1 MKLKTLSS
9 EKAVFR
15 KNITRFVP
23 VWAIYSV
30 FLLISLMT
38 IRGNNNMN
46 GLPHALADFSSFM
59 CFVNGAYALV
69 CALTLFGDL
78 FNSRMCN
85 AIHAL
90 PLRRESWFCTHA
102 LTGLCFSFVPNLVF
116 ALLMMPCKDAM
127 NWLWLLQ
134 STLQFV
140 LCFGTALL
148 CVQLTGSRF
157 AATVVYGL
165 IHFGALLIFWLIESL
180 YVPMLPGVEV
190 DIDLVALLC
199 PLVNYME
206 NIPVMSSFDM
216 ELDAY
221 VIIYNSTGWINLA
234 MMAAVGVAFGVLALL
249 LYRRRQLES
258 AGEFMAVKVLN
269 PVFLVIYSLVVA
281 AVFHGMCELFLD
293 GESRIFLLIGLA
305 VGYFTGQMLLKR
317 TTRVFGMKQLRIFAV
332 LVICFALSF
341 VVTFL
346 DPLNIT
352 GWVPEAEKV
361 SAVMINNRELTDP
374 ALVEQ
379 VILFHEEV
387 SKDYD
392 GYENDYY
399 LQTNK
404 QITLAYRMKSG
415 RIVRRAYWIDIDSAA
430 GQLLRPVVS
439 SPEYVLAGLYP
450 DFDYT
455 QKDFSIQVLHDYH
468 ETIPRQYYLELM
480 ECLILDCQEGNLP
493 QDWWNWNDV
502 KDSAELRLLVHIGS
516 SRYDFTYLEITDRA
530 THTVQWL
537 KDHGYWHSIY
547 GTFIR

>member
-46 GLPHALADFSSFM
+46 GLPHALADFSNFM
-59 CFVNGAYALV
+59 CIVNGVYAPV

-102 LTGLCFSFVPNLVF
+102 LTGLCFSVVPNLVF

-127 NWLWLLQ
+127 NWLWLVL
-134 STLQFV
+134 STLQFL

-165 IHFGALLIFWLIESL
+165 IHFGALLIYWLIESL
-180 YVPMLPGVEV
+180 YVPLLPGVEV
-190 DIDLVALLC
+190 DIDLVAILC

-206 NIPVMSSFDM
+206 NIPVISSYNM

-221 VIIYNSTGWINLA
+221 VIIYDSTGWINLA
-234 MMAAVGVAFGVLALL
+234 VMAAVGVAFGALALL

-269 PVFLVIYSLVVA
+269 PVFLVIYCLMVA
-281 AVFHGMCELFLD
+281 AVFHGMCVLFMD
-293 GESRIFLLIGLA
+293 GESWIFLMIGLA

-317 TTRVFGMKQLRIFAV
+317 TTRVFGMKQLRGFAV
-332 LVICFALSF
+332 LVLCFVLSF

-361 SAVMINNRELTDP
+361 RAVMINNTELTDP

-387 SKDYD
+387 TKEYD
-392 GYENDYY
+392 GYENHSDRE
-399 LQTNK
+399 
-404 QITLAYRMKSG
+404 ITLAYRMKSG
-415 RIVRRAYWIDIDSAA
+415 RIVRRAYWVDIDSEA
-430 GQLLRPVVS
+430 GELLRPVVS
-439 SPEYVLAGLYP
+439 SPEFVLEEFYP
-450 DFDYT
+450 AFDHT
-455 QKDFSIQVLHDYH
+455 RKDFSIQVLNNYH
-468 ETIPRQYYLELM
+468 ETIPRRYYQELM
-480 ECLILDCQEGNLP
+480 ECLILDCREGNLP

-502 KDSAELRLLVHIGS
+502 KDSVELRLIIDINDY
-516 SRYDFTYLEITDRA
+516 RYDYTYLEVTDRA

-537 KDHGYWHSIY
+537 KDHGYWHPVK
-547 GTFIR
+547 

>member
-23 VWAIYSV
+23 VWAIYCV

-46 GLPHALADFSSFM
+46 GLPHALADFSIFM
-59 CFVNGAYALV
+59 CFVNGVYALV

-102 LTGLCFSFVPNLVF
+102 LTGLCFSVVPNLVF

-127 NWLWLLQ
+127 NWLWLVL
-134 STLQFV
+134 STLQFL

-148 CVQLTGSRF
+148 CIQLTGSRF

-165 IHFGALLIFWLIESL
+165 IHFGALLIYWLIESL
-180 YVPMLPGVEV
+180 YVPLLPGVVVDV
-190 DIDLVALLC
+190 DIVALLC
-199 PLVNYME
+199 PLVIYIGNM
-206 NIPVMSSFDM
+206 PVVYSFYP

-221 VIIYNSTGWINLA
+221 IIIHNSTGWTYLA
-234 MMAAVGVAFGVLALL
+234 IMAVVGIAFGALALV

-281 AVFHGMCELFLD
+281 AVFHGMCVLFMD
-293 GESRIFLLIGLA
+293 GESWIFLMIGLT

-317 TTRVFGMKQLRIFAV
+317 TTRVFGMRQLRGFAV
-332 LVICFALSF
+332 LALCFVLSF

-346 DPLNIT
+346 DPMNIT

-361 SAVMINNRELTDP
+361 SAVMINNKELTDP

-379 VILFHEEV
+379 VIRFHEEV

-404 QITLAYRMKSG
+404 RITLAYRMKSG
-415 RIVRRAYWIDIDSAA
+415 RIVRRAYWVDIDSVA
-430 GQLLRPVVS
+430 GELLRPVVS
-439 SPEYVLAGLYP
+439 SPEYVLEEFYP
-450 DFDYT
+450 AFDHT
-455 QKDFSIQVLHDYH
+455 RKDFSIQVLNNYH
-468 ETIPRQYYLELM
+468 ETIPRRYYQELM

-502 KDSAELRLLVHIGS
+502 KDSVELRLIIDINDY
-516 SRYDFTYLEITDRA
+516 RYDYTYLEVTDRA

-537 KDHGYWHSIY
+537 KDHGYWHPVK
-547 GTFIR
+547 

>member
-1 MKLKTLSS
+1 MKLRTLSS

-30 FLLISLMT
+30 ILLISLMT
-38 IRGNNNMN
+38 IRGNNVPEE
-46 GLPHALADFSSFM
+46 LPRALIDFSVFM
-59 CFVNGAYALV
+59 CFVNGVYAPV

-90 PLRRESWFCTHA
+90 PLRRESWFCVHT
-102 LTGLCFSFVPNLVF
+102 LTGLCFSLVPNFVF
-116 ALLMMPCKDAM
+116 ALLMMPCGEAM
-127 NWLWLLQ
+127 NWLWLAQ
-134 STLQFV
+134 STLQFL

-165 IHFGALLIFWLIESL
+165 IHFGALLIYWLIESL
-180 YVPMLPGVEV
+180 YVPLLPGVVV
-190 DIDLVALLC
+190 DIDLVAPLC
-199 PLVNYME
+199 PIVNYFM
-206 NIPVMSSFDM
+206 NQPVMSSYDL
-216 ELDAY
+216 ELHTF
-221 VIIYNSTGWINLA
+221 VIIHNSTGWVNLVI
-234 MMAAVGVAFGVLALL
+234 MVAVGIGFGVLALL

-258 AGEFMAVKVLN
+258 AGDFMAVKVLK

-281 AVFHGMCELFLD
+281 AMFHGMCELFLD

-305 VGYFTGQMLLKR
+305 VGYFTGQMLLSR

-352 GWVPEAEKV
+352 GWVPKAENV
-361 SAVMINNRELTDP
+361 SAVLLSPNYKDVELTDLT
-374 ALVEQ
+374 LVEQ
-379 VILFHEEV
+379 VIRFHEEV
-387 SKDYD
+387 AKDYD
-392 GYENDYY
+392 GYENHSD
-399 LQTNK
+399 K

-415 RIVRRAYWIDIDSAA
+415 RIVRRAYWIDINSAS

-439 SPEYVLAGLYP
+439 SPEFVLEEFYP

-455 QKDFSIQVLHDYH
+455 QKGFTIQIEHEYH
-468 ETIPRQYYLELM
+468 QIIQQKCIQELID
-480 ECLILDCQEGNLP
+480 CLILDCREGNLP
-493 QDWWNWNDV
+493 QNWWDWNDV
-502 KDSAELRLLVHIGS
+502 KESVHLNLIYVTGRNTTS
-516 SRYDFTYLEITDRA
+516 YTYLTVTDHA

-537 KDHGYWHSIY
+537 KDHGYWDP
-547 GTFIR
+547 FD

>member
-46 GLPHALADFSSFM
+46 GLHHALADFSSFM
-59 CFVNGAYALV
+59 CIVNGAYALV

-102 LTGLCFSFVPNLVF
+102 LTGLCFSVVPNLVF
-116 ALLMMPCKDAM
+116 ALLMMPCKEAM
-127 NWLWLLQ
+127 NWLWLVL
-134 STLQFV
+134 STLQFL

-221 VIIYNSTGWINLA
+221 VIIHNSTGWINLA
-234 MMAAVGVAFGVLALL
+234 IMAAVGVAFGALALL

-361 SAVMINNRELTDP
+361 SAVMINNREITDP

-379 VILFHEEV
+379 VIRFHEEV

-392 GYENDYY
+392 GYENHSDKR
-399 LQTNK
+399 L
-404 QITLAYRMKSG
+404 TLAYRMKSG
-415 RIVRRAYWIDIDSAA
+415 RIVRRAYWVDIDSVA
-430 GQLLRPVVS
+430 GELLRPVVS
-439 SPEYVLAGLYP
+439 SPEYVLEGLYP
-450 DFDYT
+450 DVDYA
-455 QKDFSIQVLHDYH
+455 QKNFSIQILNEYYEHIAPKD
-468 ETIPRQYYLELM
+468 RQGLM
-480 ECLILDCQEGNLP
+480 DCLILDCKEGNLP
-493 QDWWNWNDV
+493 QNWWIWNDV
-502 KDSAELRLLVHIGS
+502 EPYVELRLDYVDGRNQ
-516 SRYDFTYLEITDRA
+516 SRYFYLSITENA
-530 THTVQWL
+530 THTTQWL
-537 KDHGYWHSIY
+537 KDHGYWHPVK
-547 GTFIR
+547 

>member
-46 GLPHALADFSSFM
+46 GLHHALADFSSFM
-59 CFVNGAYALV
+59 CIVNGVYALV

-90 PLRRESWFCTHA
+90 PLRRESWFCVHA
-102 LTGLCFSFVPNLVF
+102 MTGLCFSFVPNLVF
-116 ALLMMPCKDAM
+116 ALLMMPCGEAM

-134 STLQFV
+134 STLQFL
-140 LCFGTALL
+140 LCFGSALL

-165 IHFGALLIFWLIESL
+165 IHYGAILLYWLIENL
-180 YVPMLPGVEV
+180 YVPMLPGVVVDV
-190 DIDLVALLC
+190 DIVAPLC
-199 PLVNYME
+199 PIVNYFMD
-206 NIPVMSSFDM
+206 IPVVSNGDSSISP
-216 ELDAY
+216 Y
-221 VIIYNSTGWINLA
+221 SIIHSSTGWINLSI
-234 MMAAVGVAFGVLALL
+234 MAAVGVAFGALALV

-269 PVFLVIYSLVVA
+269 PVFLVIYSLVIA

-361 SAVMINNRELTDP
+361 SAVMINNREITDP

-379 VILFHEEV
+379 VIRFHEEV

-392 GYENDYY
+392 GYENHSDKR
-399 LQTNK
+399 L
-404 QITLAYRMKSG
+404 TLAYRMKSG
-415 RIVRRAYWIDIDSAA
+415 RIVRRAYWVDIDSVA
-430 GQLLRPVVS
+430 GELLRPVVS
-439 SPEYVLAGLYP
+439 SPEYVLEGLYP
-450 DFDYT
+450 DVDYA
-455 QKDFSIQVLHDYH
+455 QKNFSIQILNEYYEHVAPKD
-468 ETIPRQYYLELM
+468 RQGLM
-480 ECLILDCQEGNLP
+480 DCLILDCKEGNLP
-493 QDWWNWNDV
+493 QNWWIWNDV
-502 KDSAELRLLVHIGS
+502 EPYVELRLDYVDGRNQ
-516 SRYDFTYLEITDRA
+516 SRYFYLSITENA
-530 THTVQWL
+530 THTTQWL
-537 KDHGYWHSIY
+537 KDHGYWHPVK
-547 GTFIR
+547 

>member
-30 FLLISLMT
+30 FLLIILLT
-38 IRGNNNMN
+38 VRGDH
-46 GLPHALADFSSFM
+46 LPEDEFLAGFSTVM
-59 CFVNGAYALV
+59 YVVNGVYALV

-90 PLRRESWFCTHA
+90 PLRRESWFCVHA
-102 LTGLCFSFVPNLVF
+102 MTGLCFSFVPNLVF
-116 ALLMMPCKDAM
+116 ALLMMPCGEAM

-134 STLQFV
+134 STLQFL
-140 LCFGTALL
+140 LCFGSALL

-165 IHFGALLIFWLIESL
+165 IHYGAILLYWLIENL
-180 YVPMLPGVEV
+180 YVPMLPGVAVDV
-190 DIDLVALLC
+190 DIVAPLC
-199 PLVNYME
+199 PIVNYFMD
-206 NIPVMSSFDM
+206 IPVVSNGDSSISP
-216 ELDAY
+216 Y
-221 VIIYNSTGWINLA
+221 SIIHSSTGWINLSI
-234 MMAAVGVAFGVLALL
+234 MAAVGVAFGALALV

-269 PVFLVIYSLVVA
+269 PVFLVIYSLMVA
-281 AVFHGMCELFLD
+281 AVFHGMCVLFTD
-293 GESRIFLLIGLA
+293 GESWIFLLIGLA

-317 TTRVFGMKQLRIFAV
+317 STRVFGMKQLRGFAV
-332 LVICFALSF
+332 LALCFALSF

-346 DPLNIT
+346 DPMNIT

-361 SAVMINNRELTDP
+361 SAVMINNREITDP

-392 GYENDYY
+392 GYENHSD
-399 LQTNK
+399 K

-415 RIVRRAYWIDIDSAA
+415 RIVRRAYWVDIDSVA
-430 GQLLRPVVS
+430 GELLRPVVS

-468 ETIPRQYYLELM
+468 ETIPRQHYQELVD
-480 ECLILDCQEGNLP
+480 CLILDCKEGNLP
-493 QDWWNWNDV
+493 QDWWNWHDV

-547 GTFIR
+547 GTIIR

>member
-1 MKLKTLSS
+1 MKSRILSS

-46 GLPHALADFSSFM
+46 GLPHALADFSNFM
-59 CFVNGAYALV
+59 CFVNGVYALV

-90 PLRRESWFCTHA
+90 PLRRESWFGVHA
-102 LTGLCFSFVPNLVF
+102 LTGLCFSVVPNFVF
-116 ALLMMPCKDAM
+116 ALFMIPCGESM
-127 NWLWLLQ
+127 NWLWLVL
-134 STLQFV
+134 STLQFL

-148 CVQLTGSRF
+148 CIQLTGSRF

-190 DIDLVALLC
+190 HIDLVAILC
-199 PLVNYME
+199 PLVNYMQ

-221 VIIYNSTGWINLA
+221 VIIYNSTGWINLSI
-234 MMAAVGVAFGVLALL
+234 MAAVGVAFGGLALL
-249 LYRRRQLES
+249 LYRRRQLEC
-258 AGEFMAVKVLN
+258 AGDFMAVKVLN
-269 PVFLVIYSLVVA
+269 PVFLAIYSLVVA
-281 AVFHGMCELFLD
+281 ALFHGMCELFLD
-293 GESRIFLLIGLA
+293 GDTWVFLLLGLA
-305 VGYFTGQMLLKR
+305 VGYFTGQMLLSR
-317 TTRVFGMKQLRIFAV
+317 TTRVFGIKYLRGLAV
-332 LVICFALSF
+332 LVLCFLLSF

-346 DPLNIT
+346 DPINIT
-352 GWVPEAEKV
+352 GWVPEADHV
-361 SAVMINNRELTDP
+361 SAVMINNKEITDP

-387 SKDYD
+387 TKDYD
-392 GYENDYY
+392 GYDNHSDR
-399 LQTNK
+399 

-415 RIVRRAYWIDIDSAA
+415 RIVRRAYWIDIDSVA
-430 GQLLRPVVS
+430 GELLRPVVS
-439 SPEYVLAGLYP
+439 SPEYVLEGLYP
-450 DFDYT
+450 DFDNT
-455 QKDFSIQVLHDYH
+455 RKDFSIQILHDYH
-468 ETIPRQYYLELM
+468 ETIPRQHYQELM
-480 ECLILDCQEGNLP
+480 DCLILDCREGNLP
-493 QDWWNWNDV
+493 QDWWEWNDV
-502 KDSAELRLLVHIGS
+502 KDSAELRLMIDLNDYRHD
-516 SRYDFTYLEITDRA
+516 YTYLEVTDRA

-537 KDHGYWHSIY
+537 KDHGYWHSAK
-547 GTFIR
+547 